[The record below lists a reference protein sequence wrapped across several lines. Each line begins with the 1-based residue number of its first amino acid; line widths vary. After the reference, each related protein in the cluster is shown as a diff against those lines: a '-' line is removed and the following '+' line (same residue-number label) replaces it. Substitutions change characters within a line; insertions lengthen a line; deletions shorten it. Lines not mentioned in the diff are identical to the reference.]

1 MTAFEI
7 RHSELSELS
16 NILDPQATYG
26 FEQHFSSFEEVLE
39 QEHWN
44 EIDEG
49 EPCPTT
55 NAIDDTP
62 QNWYTEYW
70 NFCAF
75 AHQCANLNGSQFREI
90 CDYEPLEDFSIWSGH
105 WFDTY

>member
-75 AHQCANLNGSQFREI
+75 AHQCANLNGSQF
-90 CDYEPLEDFSIWSGH
+90 
-105 WFDTY
+105 